1 MAMTR
6 LERRAA
12 NARRR
17 IRADGTALEEA
28 LFQAMR
34 RARPADAALFE
45 RQVRIGPYL
54 ADFVS
59 PALRLVVEIDGA
71 QHARA
76 ENAERDARRDAALE
90 GAGYRVLRFPNERVR
105 GDMAAV
111 LDTIGAVVEERRRL
125 PPADPSPPAPRPG
138 KPRPRPARR

>member
-6 LERRAA
+6 LARRALA
-12 NARRR
+12 VRRR
-17 IRADGTALEEA
+17 IARDGTALEEA

-45 RQVRIGPYL
+45 RQIRIGPYL

-59 PALRLVVEIDGA
+59 PSLKLIVEIDGA
-71 QHARA
+71 QHGAGDQ
-76 ENAERDARRDAALE
+76 AERDARRDAALAE
-90 GAGYRVLRFPNERVR
+90 RGYRTLRFLNEALRR
-105 GDMAAV
+105 DLSGV

-125 PPADPSPPAPRPG
+125 PPADPEPLAPRPG